1 MLLQQK
7 EDGVAC
13 TKRASQGTERNKAE
27 QTGQVARR
35 SMAQSLD
42 YVYGSR
48 KCESVSHSVMSDS
61 L

>member
-7 EDGVAC
+7 EDGLAC

-42 YVYGSR
+42 YVVW
-48 KCESVSHSVMSDS
+48 K
-61 L
+61 